1 MSKIIHIYL
10 IRHARQ
16 NSPLCNVNVP
26 LADEGIV
33 QSELVGE
40 RLKAYNI
47 DKVYS
52 SNLIRAKMTAAIIRE
67 KLDFR
72 QMIMANMKE
81 LDLERLILENLPDL
95 QMMSSKLSI
104 RIILNSVNML
114 FQI

>member
-67 KLDFR
+67 KLGLPSDD
-72 QMIMANMKE
+72 NGKY
-81 LDLERLILENLPDL
+81 ERI
-95 QMMSSKLSI
+95 
-104 RIILNSVNML
+104 
-114 FQI
+114 